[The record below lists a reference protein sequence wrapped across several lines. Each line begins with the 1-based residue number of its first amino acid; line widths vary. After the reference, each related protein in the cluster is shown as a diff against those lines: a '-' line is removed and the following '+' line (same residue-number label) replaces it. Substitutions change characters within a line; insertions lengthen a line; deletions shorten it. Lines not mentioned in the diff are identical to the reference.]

1 MTAAFLPDQISSFRF
16 VAWQFDNTSFTL
28 TLEYAFDDAYRFVEQ
43 VSFPKPSQPLSSSQ
57 TESLNRCFDLLHLA
71 AGISYFKAAVPP
83 AINIENQTLSE
94 KTAGFLELLYRNG
107 LGEFAFQ
114 NKLKLHEKIKFP
126 FSPSI
131 QDSATQLATKNKT
144 LVPVGGGKDSIV
156 SIETLKSSNINIDL
170 FSVGSAR
177 PIIDTVAR
185 AERPHLIVT
194 RKLSPELFELNQ
206 QGAYNGH
213 VPITA
218 IVSLLALATAIIHGH
233 DAIAFSN
240 ERSANIGNITLDDG
254 FEVNH
259 QFSKSFMF
267 EKELSAQIRRSITP
281 SISYFSLLRPY
292 SELQIA
298 GAFAKSDQYDD
309 VFTSCN
315 SNFSITGKRSSQ
327 RWCCDCPK
335 CRFVFLMLAP
345 FMEKER
351 LLGIFGNNLLNN
363 PNQQSGYDE
372 LFGID
377 AHKPFECVGE
387 YEESLAALS
396 LLAQQESWK
405 DDALVAHYR
414 RTLLPTASAIDSLV
428 HHYLSPAQEHQ
439 IPIEQLSAVEDY
451 FQDEI

>member
-1 MTAAFLPDQISSFRF
+1 MTASFLPDQISSFRF

-28 TLEYAFDDAYRFVEQ
+28 TLEYAFDDACRFVEQ
-43 VSFPKPSQPLSSSQ
+43 ISFPKPSQPLSVSQ

-71 AGISYFKAAVPP
+71 AGISYFKAAVP
-83 AINIENQTLSE
+83 ATIKIENQALSE
-94 KTAGFLELLYRNG
+94 KTARFMEMLYRNG

-114 NKLKLHEKIKFP
+114 NNLKLHDKIKFP
-126 FSPSI
+126 FSPST
-131 QDSATQLATKNKT
+131 QDNAISLATKNKT

-156 SIETLKSSNINIDL
+156 SIEALKSSNLPIDL
-170 FSVGSAR
+170 FSVGSAP
-177 PIIDTVAR
+177 PIIDTIAC
-185 AERPHLIVT
+185 AQRPHLMVT
-194 RKLSPELFELNQ
+194 RKLSPELFELNK

-213 VPITA
+213 IPITA

-281 SISYFSLLRPY
+281 SINYFSLLRPY

-298 GAFAKSDQYDD
+298 RAFAKSDQYDD

-315 SNFSITGKRSSQ
+315 SNFSITGKRSNQ
-327 RWCCDCPK
+327 RWCCNCPK

-345 FMEKER
+345 FMKKER
-351 LLGIFGNNLLNN
+351 LLKIFGNNLLNN
-363 PNQQSGYDE
+363 PNQKAGYDE

-377 AHKPFECVGE
+377 AFKPFECVGE
-387 YEESLAALS
+387 IEESLVALS
-396 LLAQQESWK
+396 LLAEQESWK
-405 DDALVAHYR
+405 DDVLIAHYR
-414 RTLLPTASAIDSLV
+414 QTLLPTASAIDSLI
-428 HHYLSPAQEHQ
+428 HHYLSPTQEHQ
-439 IPIEQLSAVEDY
+439 IPNAQLNAVERY